1 MFFDS
6 TFIILI
12 PALIIAAIAQM
23 KVSSAYNKYSKINNM
38 RGITGA
44 DTARHILDAKGL
56 FNVPIEVNSGKLKAH
71 YDHKAKVM
79 RLSNDVYYGTS
90 IAAVGVAAHESGHAL
105 QDQQNY
111 VPIRI
116 RNSIFPVVNFSS
128 NFSWII
134 FFVGLIFGFSPLVQI
149 GILLFTAVVAFQ
161 IITLPVEF
169 NASNRAVAILEERGI
184 LYGDELSGAKAV
196 LRAAAMT
203 YVAAALMAIA
213 QLLRLLALS
222 ERRR

>member
-6 TFIILI
+6 TFLILI

-44 DTARHILDAKGL
+44 DTARHILDANGL
-56 FNVPIEVNSGKLKAH
+56 FNIPIEVIPGKLTDH
-71 YDHKAKVM
+71 YDPKAKVM

>member
-1 MFFDS
+1 
-6 TFIILI
+6 
-12 PALIIAAIAQM
+12 M

-44 DTARHILDAKGL
+44 ETARHILDANGL
-56 FNVPIEVNSGKLKAH
+56 FDVPIEIIPGKLTDH
-71 YDHKAKVM
+71 YDPKAKVM
-79 RLSNDVYYGTS
+79 RLSNDVYRGTS

-111 VPIRI
+111 IPIRI

-128 NFSWII
+128 QFSWII
-134 FFVGLIFGFSPLVQI
+134 FFVGLIFGFSSLVNI
-149 GILLFTAVVAFQ
+149 GIILFAAVVVFQ

-169 NASNRAVAILEERGI
+169 NASNRAIAILEERGI
-184 LYGDELSGAKAV
+184 LYDDELSGAKAV
-196 LRAAAMT
+196 LSAAAMT

-222 ERRR
+222 NRRR

>member
-12 PALIIAAIAQM
+12 PALIIAAFAQM

-44 DTARHILDAKGL
+44 DTARHILDANGL
-56 FNVPIEVNSGKLKAH
+56 FDVPIEIIPGKLTDH
-71 YDHKAKVM
+71 YDPKAKVM
-79 RLSNDVYYGTS
+79 RLSNDVYRGTS

-111 VPIRI
+111 APIKI

-128 NFSWII
+128 QFSWII
-134 FFVGLIFGFSPLVQI
+134 FFVGLIFGFSPLINI

-169 NASNRAVAILEERGI
+169 NASNRAIAILEERGI

-196 LRAAAMT
+196 LSAAAMT

-222 ERRR
+222 NRRR